1 MTKPTALRWTYR
13 DYLALP
19 DDGRR
24 YELIDG
30 ELLLNPSPVPRHQR
44 VSFRLAVLLDAHLRE
59 SKLGVLYPAPSD
71 VVLSDDTVVQPDI
84 LVFLSEHR
92 SRTTEKAH
100 FGPPDLAVEV
110 LSPSTAQRDRIRK
123 LELYGRHGVSEYWI
137 VDPETRA
144 IEIFALDAGRLR
156 KASTHDSGEIRSVA
170 VLPGF
175 SAAHSEIFG
184 EP

>member
-1 MTKPTALRWTYR
+1 MTKPTASRWTYR

-19 DDGRR
+19 DDGRQ

-44 VSFRLAVLLDAHLRE
+44 VSFRLAVLLDAYLGE
-59 SKLGVLYPAPSD
+59 SGLGILYPAPSD

-84 LVFLSEHR
+84 LVFLNEHR
-92 SRTTEKAH
+92 SRTTENGH

-110 LSPSTAQRDRIRK
+110 LSPGTAERDRVRK
-123 LELYGRHGVSEYWI
+123 LELYGRYGVREYWI
-137 VDPETRA
+137 VDPEARA
-144 IEIFALDAGRLR
+144 IEIYGLDTGRLGM
-156 KASTHDSGEIRSVA
+156 ASTHDSGEVRSVA

-175 SAAHSEIFG
+175 SASLAEIFQ